1 MEESQTFPLVESQ
14 GLRLASLGGQNPA
27 RKELQGLVQM
37 LKQGQAAPFS
47 SYLLQGS
54 TGSGKTTLA
63 RALAG
68 ELFPLGIKSFHA
80 EAADFVQDG
89 PQKLKS
95 LFAEARAAA
104 LESPSGTAV
113 VLIDEIEA
121 LARIRT
127 KQPDVATAVA
137 ASVAGLPGSVAV
149 WAGQEPDK
157 SLPPSFFEQHQL
169 LVTLT
174 SEMDKSNSLILLGTT
189 SRSDTMDYEA
199 SNRFQ
204 RKLDCPT
211 PSGPEERLSILQSLA
226 DRKRY
231 QVDPEV
237 LEEIAAAT
245 PGDNPGK
252 LENNLRTAAALGGGQ
267 ISSKS
272 AREARLQEA
281 FGVARP
287 VTNPDWMWR
296 LTICHEIG
304 HVVVRHLFESLA
316 QENQQPDH
324 MPKGIDAVSF
334 APRGPANAAVFL
346 KTSNNP
352 ASTFEWYMA
361 EISSNLAGR
370 AAEAAF
376 GNGHLSGG
384 PGSDIRHATQLTS
397 EAVREKG
404 MGFTLGP
411 VNAFNSPT
419 TEAQA
424 KADEERIREVSDR
437 IGASCVNFYHD
448 FIENYAAKMLTQR
461 ENLDELTV
469 SGKDLKDQ
477 LAAWEQADPQR
488 SQDLANLK
496 AQIARE
502 IAAIK
507 APAPQPLAS

>member
-1 MEESQTFPLVESQ
+1 MEERQPFPLLESQ
-14 GLRLASLGGQNPA
+14 GLTLDALGGQNPA
-27 RKELQGLVQM
+27 RKELQGLVKM
-37 LKQGQAAPFS
+37 LKQGQAPPFS

-54 TGSGKTTLA
+54 TGSGKTTLG

-68 ELFPLGIKSFHA
+68 ELFPLGIKSIHA

-89 PQKLKS
+89 PQKLKD

-104 LESPSGTAV
+104 AESPSGTAM
-113 VLIDEIEA
+113 VLIDEVEA
-121 LARIRT
+121 LARIRSQ
-127 KQPDVATAVA
+127 QPDLATTVA
-137 ASVAGLPGSVAV
+137 ASLAGPAGNVAM
-149 WAGQEPDK
+149 WAAQE
-157 SLPPSFFEQHQL
+157 HQL

-174 SEMDKSNSLILLGTT
+174 SEMDKSSNVILVGTT

-211 PSGPEERLSILQSLA
+211 PSGPEERLSILESLVH
-226 DRKRY
+226 RKRY
-231 QVDPEV
+231 QVDEGV

-281 FGVARP
+281 FGIARP

-296 LTICHEIG
+296 LTICHELG
-304 HVVVRHLFESLA
+304 HVVVRHLFESMA

-384 PGSDIRHATQLTS
+384 PGSDIQHATSLTS
-397 EAVREKG
+397 EAVRGKG

-411 VNAFNSPT
+411 VNAFNSPV

-424 KADEERIREVSDR
+424 KADEERIRQVSDQ
-437 IGASCVNFYHD
+437 IGASCVEFYHD
-448 FIENYAAKMLTQR
+448 FIENYAANMLTQR
-461 ENLDELTV
+461 DNLDELTV
-469 SGKDLKDQ
+469 SGKELKEQ
-477 LAAWEQADPQR
+477 LSAWEQADPQR
-488 SQDLANLK
+488 SQKLANLK

-507 APAPQPLAS
+507 APAPQPLAL